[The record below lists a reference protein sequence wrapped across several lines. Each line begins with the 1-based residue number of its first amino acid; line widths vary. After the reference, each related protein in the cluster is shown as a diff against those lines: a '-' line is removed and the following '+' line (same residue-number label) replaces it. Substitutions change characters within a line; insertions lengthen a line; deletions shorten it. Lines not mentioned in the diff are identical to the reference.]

1 MRRITIEALSAQP
14 EELLGLSELLGNGGV
29 VAVPTESFYALAV
42 DPWNEAGVRRVFET
56 KGRDTVKALPVLFAS
71 REQLGGLGVIVN
83 AATLDQYFQ
92 FWPAPLTVV
101 LPVRAPLPASRGLS
115 KLAVRLPAEPRLR
128 QLLASVGPLTGTSA
142 NRSGSP
148 ALDDPDAVEAIFRRD
163 VDLLVDGGK
172 TPGGKPS
179 TIIDAT
185 RNPPALV
192 RDGAFP
198 WV

>member
-1 MRRITIEALSAQP
+1 VRRITIEALREHA
-14 EELLGLSELLGNGGV
+14 EDLLGLSELLGNGGV
-29 VAVPTESFYALAV
+29 AAVPTESSYALSA
-42 DPWNEAGVRRVFET
+42 DPWSEAGVRRVFET
-56 KGRDTVKALPVLFAS
+56 KGRDTIKALPVLFAA
-71 REQLGGLGVIVN
+71 REQLEGLGVIAS
-83 AATLDQYFQ
+83 AATLDQFFQ
-92 FWPAPLTVV
+92 IWPAPLTVV
-101 LPVRAPLPASRGLS
+101 LPVRSPLPASRGLLS
-115 KLAVRLPAEPRLR
+115 LAVRLPAEPRLR

-148 ALDDPDAVEAIFRRD
+148 ALNDPDAVEAIFRRD

-172 TPGGKPS
+172 TPGGKSS

-185 RNPPALV
+185 RDPPALV

>member
-1 MRRITIEALSAQP
+1 VRRITIEELSAHP
-14 EELLGLSELLGNGGV
+14 EDLLGLSELLGNGGV
-29 VAVPTESFYALAV
+29 AAVPTESFYALAA

-56 KGRDTVKALPVLFAS
+56 KGRDSVKALPVLFAA
-71 REQLGGLGVIVN
+71 REQLEGLGVIAT
-83 AATLDQYFQ
+83 AATLDRYFQ

-101 LPVRAPLPASRGLS
+101 LPVREPLPASRGLS
-115 KLAVRLPAEPRLR
+115 SLAVRLPSEPRLR
-128 QLLASVGPLTGTSA
+128 QLLVSVGPLTGTSA

-172 TPGGKPS
+172 TPGGMPS

-185 RNPPALV
+185 RDPPALL

-198 WV
+198 WL